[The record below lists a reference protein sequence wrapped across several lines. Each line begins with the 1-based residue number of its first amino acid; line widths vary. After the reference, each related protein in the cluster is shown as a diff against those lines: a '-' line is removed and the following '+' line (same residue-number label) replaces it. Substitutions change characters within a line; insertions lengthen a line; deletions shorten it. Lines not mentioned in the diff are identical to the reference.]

1 MFKLF
6 KRNDATVPVVKE
18 FPAAAGTYSVGEALV
33 ITNGLLTK
41 ASGST
46 TPTYISA
53 GKGTLASGD
62 TLAVN
67 PVFEDKEWK
76 TTLSVTGSSLKVGE
90 KVTIATDSAQVTA
103 TTTNGVA
110 EIIEII
116 SSASG
121 GEVIVRF

>member
-33 ITNGLLTK
+33 ISSGLLTK

-62 TLAVN
+62 MLAVN
-67 PVFEDKEWK
+67 PVYEDKEFK
-76 TTLSVTGSSLKVGE
+76 TTLSAAGGSLNIGD
-90 KVTIATDSAQVTA
+90 KVTIETDSARVTA
-103 TTTNGVA
+103 TKTNGVA

-116 SSASG
+116 STAIG